1 MNGAVVSG
9 TPLTTAIENY
19 LRNVK
24 KLKAHKT
31 WCAYRRADEL
41 FGQQCQAK
49 KIEAITRQD
58 VLDHIDYLSNDLR
71 KDSRTVFN
79 HCELIGI
86 MLRSY
91 GVNISAM
98 LKRNE
103 KPTYNLRMTNIAW

>member
-1 MNGAVVSG
+1 MPS
-9 TPLTTAIENY
+9 
-19 LRNVK
+19 K
-24 KLKAHKT
+24 KDRGHNTKG
-31 WCAYRRADEL
+31 R
-41 FGQQCQAK
+41 
-49 KIEAITRQD
+49 
-58 VLDHIDYLSNDLR
+58 LDHIDYLSNDLR

-103 KPTYNLRMTNIAW
+103 KPTYNLRMTSIAW